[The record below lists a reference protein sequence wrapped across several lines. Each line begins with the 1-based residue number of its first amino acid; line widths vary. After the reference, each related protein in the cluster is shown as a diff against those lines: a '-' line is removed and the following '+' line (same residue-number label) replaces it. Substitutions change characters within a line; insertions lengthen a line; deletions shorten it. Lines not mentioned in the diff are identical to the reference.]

1 MYNKNMKFSFEVQID
16 GYRFD
21 AVGRENGIV
30 ASVEL
35 KKHLDVVMCDWWIT
49 GLNSNGELLALARME
64 FGLGTSNERQAL
76 NGLPETYTRVVEP
89 MVPILRDLGGLPA
102 APNAPGIKTKEALCK
117 LHLDMHAREGNIGEH
132 LGIRLDVARQFQLIK
147 SFGLKAA
154 RPLIAERQGLP
165 ISTVSRRLY
174 LAREAGILQKVSEVD
189 DINN

>member
-1 MYNKNMKFSFEVQID
+1 MKFLFEVQID

-21 AVGRENGIV
+21 AVGHENGVV

-35 KKHLDVVMCDWWIT
+35 KKHLDAVMCDWWIS
-49 GLNSNGELLALARME
+49 GLNANGELLALARME
-64 FGLGTSNERQAL
+64 FGLGTSSERQAL
-76 NGLPETYTRVVEP
+76 AGLADTYTRVVEP
-89 MVPILRDLGGLPA
+89 MVSVLRNLGGLPA

-117 LHLDMHAREGNIGEH
+117 LHLDMHALEGNIGEE
-132 LGIRLDVARQFQLIK
+132 LGIRLNVARQFQLIK

-174 LAREAGILQKVSEVD
+174 LAREAGILQKMSDAD
-189 DINN
+189 DINS